1 MSLMTLFSAPKGFS
15 DPDIARSQRNAIE
28 SWRRLGDVDI
38 LLLGDEVGLATAA
51 REMGARHLPNVSRN
65 PSGVPLISSMFQLAR
80 ESSHSQFLA
89 IINADIILTPDF
101 LRAAKQLSSLKLDKG
116 FVLVSQRW
124 DLDVREAMDYSNG
137 WEERLRLAA
146 DTQGRLHRPMG
157 SDFFVFPRDCYRDVP
172 DFTIGRAGWDNW
184 MIYKARQEGWAVIDG
199 TPSMLIVHQNHDYR
213 HLPGAKPHYD
223 HPDTLVN
230 MRLAGG
236 QAAIRYTILDATHV
250 LVHGRRVRPRWTRER
265 FTRGVELLLRRVLF
279 FLPENM
285 LESVARPRR
294 WSKRFKRFFGKTDS

>member
-38 LLLGDEVGLATAA
+38 LLLGDEVGLSAAA
-51 REMGARHLPNVSRN
+51 RDMGARHLPNVSLN
-65 PSGVPLISSMFQLAR
+65 SSGVPLISSMFQLAR

-89 IINADIILTPDF
+89 IINADIILTSDF
-101 LRAAKQLSSLKLDKG
+101 LQAARQLSFLNLNKG

-146 DTQGRLHRPMG
+146 STKGGLHRPTG
-157 SDFFVFPRDCYRDVP
+157 SDFFLFPRGCYRDVP

-230 MRLAGG
+230 MQLAGG
-236 QAAIRYTILDATHV
+236 QAAIRYTILDATHA
-250 LVHGRRVRPRWTRER
+250 LVQGRLVPPRLTRQR
-265 FTRGVELLLRRVLF
+265 FSRGVELLLRRVFF

-294 WSKRFKRFFGKTDS
+294 WSKRFKRLFGKADS